1 MLACRWAP
9 ASQVGLPCSS
19 SLRNW
24 IADLEALPRSLS
36 YLGLSYPSDLTRS
49 LSASAPFPLP
59 CQAYVGHMSG
69 LRGVGPA
76 LPSHHSRIQA
86 PAPRLRNW
94 IADLEALPRSL
105 SVTPGTC
112 TSSLR
117 NWIADLEA
125 LPRSLS
131 VTPFRTLSFPFFP
144 ANRHIPRARVHRGF
158 YSAYHFT
165 RLRPAVV
172 GVVLFL
178 TTILPSSYRVAF
190 TGHSLG
196 GALATL
202 SALDLQV
209 GGWGFPGRERWVAG
223 VSLVE
228 NGEVSYDL
236 PSPDIRVVTF
246 GSPRVSY
253 DLPSPAIRVVTFGS
267 PRVGNAAFA
276 AYFRQKVPGSTRVTN
291 WKDLVPHLPPATIGY
306 HHVATED
313 PKTEN
318 NPYLG
323 FVYTSF
329 QERATFISHGNTAR
343 HAKEFGDDRLAVI
356 CGMIAADEKR
366 HEKAYC
372 AIVSRLYELDPSGA
386 MLAFE
391 DMMRKQVHFKS
402 HAKSTYASLSL
413 LSHKLP
419 FPFFPLCVSLLSHML
434 PYPFFPICSGFPSLP
449 YAPISLRSHMCPFPF
464 SPVCAISLLS
474 HMLPFSFSP
483 ICSHFPYLPCAPNS
497 LLSRMCPFP
506 FPPVCSHFPSLTSAA
521 TSLLSHLLRL
531 PFFPLCID
539 YHYIFFMQAHINS
552 LTSHL
557 MYDGENPELFDD
569 FSAVA
574 QRTGVYTAGDYA
586 DIMEHLIAVWDVEKM
601 EGLSPEAARAQEF
614 VCKLP
619 PRIRRLAER
628 AADKVKKGGPQTGKF
643 SWVFNREVKLV

>member
-1 MLACRWAP
+1 MAATIPPKVSDSPANGSAAKKGPTLVVPQQRAHTITKERLAIVQSMDGWAEDTL
-9 ASQVGLPCSS
+9 LPLLKPVEGSWQPQDYLPHPEQDS
-19 SLRNW
+19 FLDEL
-24 IADLEALPRSLS
+24 ADLQARAATLPDDYLVCLVGDMITEEALPTYQTMLNTLDGTKDETGAS
-36 YLGLSYPSDLTRS
+36 PSPWAVWTRKWT
-49 LSASAPFPLP
+49 A
-59 CQAYVGHMSG
+59 
-69 LRGVGPA
+69 
-76 LPSHHSRIQA
+76 
-86 PAPRLRNW
+86 
-94 IADLEALPRSL
+94 E
-105 SVTPGTC
+105 
-112 TSSLR
+112 
-117 NWIADLEA
+117 E
-125 LPRSLS
+125 
-131 VTPFRTLSFPFFP
+131 
-144 ANRHIPRARVHRGF
+144 NRHGDLLNRYLYLTGRVDMRAVEK
-158 YSAYHFT
+158 
-165 RLRPAVV
+165 
-172 GVVLFL
+172 
-178 TTILPSSYRVAF
+178 TINYL
-190 TGHSLG
+190 
-196 GALATL
+196 
-202 SALDLQV
+202 
-209 GGWGFPGRERWVAG
+209 
-223 VSLVE
+223 
-228 NGEVSYDL
+228 
-236 PSPDIRVVTF
+236 I
-246 GSPRVSY
+246 GS
-253 DLPSPAIRVVTFGS
+253 GM
-267 PRVGNAAFA
+267 
-276 AYFRQKVPGSTRVTN
+276 
-291 WKDLVPHLPPATIGY
+291 
-306 HHVATED
+306 D

>member
-306 HHVATED
+306 HHVATEAWIIPDSVHNVSFSSRGGASSGERDAAGGILMPNQLFQRRSLQRRVFQRRSLERQSLQRGKSLHRQLLQDSTHSLDEMGSQARHQGNLTWHVHQCDETGED
-313 PKTEN
+313 PCCSRSVVGDSIAN
-318 NPYLG
+318 DMRYLG
-323 FVYTSF
+323 VLSHALDLSLTPIRPSF
-329 QERATFISHGNTAR
+329 LIPFQNPLPLQLSLHLPDRWSVVGNSIANHLESLGMLCCLMIQPPLQQPLPQSFPLSSPHLPGLWSVVGDSIANHLEQLGVPSYNTA
-343 HAKEFGDDRLAVI
+343 
-356 CGMIAADEKR
+356 
-366 HEKAYC
+366 
-372 AIVSRLYELDPSGA
+372 SSPTTPPS
-386 MLAFE
+386 
-391 DMMRKQVHFKS
+391 
-402 HAKSTYASLSL
+402 
-413 LSHKLP
+413 
-419 FPFFPLCVSLLSHML
+419 
-434 PYPFFPICSGFPSLP
+434 I
-449 YAPISLRSHMCPFPF
+449 I
-464 SPVCAISLLS
+464 
-474 HMLPFSFSP
+474 
-483 ICSHFPYLPCAPNS
+483 
-497 LLSRMCPFP
+497 
-506 FPPVCSHFPSLTSAA
+506 PP
-521 TSLLSHLLRL
+521 LLSHLSGRWSVVGDSIANHLEQLGVPSYNTASSPTTPPSIIPPLL
-531 PFFPLCID
+531 P
-539 YHYIFFMQAHINS
+539 
-552 LTSHL
+552 HL
-557 MYDGENPELFDD
+557 SGRSVVGDSIANHLEYL
-569 FSAVA
+569 
-574 QRTGVYTAGDYA
+574 GVPCYSP
-586 DIMEHLIAVWDVEKM
+586 
-601 EGLSPEAARAQEF
+601 LSPSSLSSLSFPAPSILSPGR
-614 VCKLP
+614 
-619 PRIRRLAER
+619 
-628 AADKVKKGGPQTGKF
+628 
-643 SWVFNREVKLV
+643 